1 MCKDLLVALSPRSCW
16 RFLTLL
22 LRWRLVSLRLP
33 VTDLGSLL
41 GAGLG
46 SLLVTDLGSLLGA
59 GLPLL
64 LLLVSASSPV
74 QTLLSGPGKEAS
86 EEFFIVASSSSY
98 TDNSKYFSVDKQEI
112 RIPRDSTGATEAS
125 LDCILE
131 ALLLAAWARASSG
144 SRLKSDLKLG
154 SAPNSAEPS
163 GCRSCTHSLDCAASR
178 RSSASRWKYF

>member
-1 MCKDLLVALSPRSCW
+1 MYKDLLVALSPRSCW

-41 GAGLG
+41 GAR
-46 SLLVTDLGSLLGA
+46 LL
-59 GLPLL
+59 LL

-98 TDNSKYFSVDKQEI
+98 MDNTKYVSVDKEEI
-112 RIPRDSTGATEAS
+112 KRIPRDSTGATEAS